1 MKRNSIYKLCSGKT
15 SDRFCF
21 IEQSFCILSLNYLTV
36 IFIKVLT
43 YSLYSGKQSELH
55 VMLADLIAENKRLNL
70 DGARQLES
78 LMNGVHDAILQLQ
91 ADTKRRNDLLQEKP
105 KTIAELSTD
114 DSTGVVPSW
123 EGMKDLSTNV
133 SRLAKEV
140 RSSASDQM
148 LLNSLWADHINRRR
162 ATVESAHQETFKWVL
177 DPSSP
182 SKFDNWLRYHNGIY
196 WIMGKAGSG
205 KSTLMKFLLDHT
217 RTADSLTMWAGTKEL
232 VIASYFFWN
241 SGHSIQRS
249 QEGLFRSLLH
259 EILSQC
265 PDLVRTVCA
274 SKAAT
279 IRPFVKEV
287 EPWTRQELWH
297 AIEQLKDQSWVRAR
311 FCFFI
316 DGLDEYDGDPNDIV
330 TVLESL
336 RSWPDIKLCISSR
349 PWNEFKDAFGRYSD
363 LQLALED
370 LTREDIKIY
379 VRDTLEE
386 NSRFRALK
394 FKDDR
399 SQDLVLEIVTKARG
413 VFLWV
418 VLVIKS
424 LLTGLSNA
432 DSICDLQRRLRG
444 FPETLE
450 KYFGHMIAS
459 VEPMYREQ
467 TAQAFKFALEAASPL
482 TLTMYSFLDDE
493 DLDSVIAAPLN
504 PLTPEDIL
512 SRHDDMERRLSARC
526 KGLLEVDSRPKKK
539 HGQYSYRDLFSERKV
554 QFHHRTVR
562 DFLHTKDMQIM
573 LSKYLKADFQP
584 KVQFCKALL
593 AQLKVLDY
601 GLLGIGSLK
610 STKLLSR
617 LLLLNLT
624 FYARQIEDETKVP
637 QVSLLDEVGR
647 LPKEAPIL
655 GSVSDEL
662 DFLRFL
668 VRRKFHLYI
677 TEVLIA
683 RKSLT
688 QADKTILLGSTL
700 DPFESHGKASI
711 VNIANHLNSDEN
723 VKMVDILLH
732 HGAQPNGKYNDSTAW
747 GQFLQRL
754 NRTRFDDGLEYERK
768 KASLMIVRS
777 LLFYGANPQERIVTA
792 ENTLATKETGRASVP
807 HTIIAQEILV
817 KAFGEEKITEL
828 LKEAPESSESLQK
841 EQKDQKSV
849 PSSSKRWSRRSLL
862 ASLKFPRRR
871 K

>member
-1 MKRNSIYKLCSGKT
+1 
-15 SDRFCF
+15 
-21 IEQSFCILSLNYLTV
+21 
-36 IFIKVLT
+36 
-43 YSLYSGKQSELH
+43 
-55 VMLADLIAENKRLNL
+55 MLADLIAENKRLNL

-78 LMNGVHDAILQLQ
+78 LINGVHDAILQLQ
-91 ADTKRRNDLLQEKP
+91 ADTKRRNDALQNKP
-105 KTIAELSTD
+105 KIVTKLSTD
-114 DSTGVVPSW
+114 DSTRDVPSW
-123 EGMKDLSTNV
+123 EGMKDLSTNI
-133 SRLAKEV
+133 SSLAKEV

-182 SKFDNWLRYHNGIY
+182 SKFDNWLRYYNGIY

-217 RTADSLTMWAGTKEL
+217 RTADSLTMWAGPKQL

-249 QEGLFRSLLH
+249 QEGLFRSLLY

-274 SKAAT
+274 FKAAT
-279 IRPFVKEV
+279 VRPFVKEV

-297 AIEQLKDQSWVRAR
+297 AIEQLKDQSGVRAR

-386 NSRFRALK
+386 SSRFRALK

-399 SQDLVLEIVTKARG
+399 SQDLVLEIVQKARG

-432 DSICDLQRRLRG
+432 DRICDLQRRLRG

-467 TAQAFKFALEAASPL
+467 TAQAFKFALEASEPL
-482 TLTMYSFLDDE
+482 SLTMYSFLDDE

-526 KGLLEVDSRPKKK
+526 KGLLEIDSRPNKK
-539 HGQYSYRDLFSERKV
+539 HGQYSYPELFSEPTV

-573 LSKYLKADFQP
+573 LSEYLKANFQP
-584 KVQFCKALL
+584 KVQFCKVLL

-601 GLLGIGSLK
+601 GILGSNNFLPRSLL
-610 STKLLSR
+610 R
-617 LLLLNLT
+617 DLT
-624 FYARQIEDETKVP
+624 VYARQIEDETQVP

-647 LPKEAPIL
+647 LSKEAPIL
-655 GSVSDEL
+655 GFVSDEL
-662 DFLRFL
+662 DFLKLL
-668 VRRKFHLYI
+668 VRRNFHLYI

-688 QADKTILLGSTL
+688 QSDKNILLGSALIMDPSKL
-700 DPFESHGKASI
+700 DANFSI
-711 VNIANHLNSDEN
+711 VDIVDRFDSNKY

-747 GQFLQRL
+747 GQFLQVLYQSRS
-754 NRTRFDDGLEYERK
+754 DGSEVL
-768 KASLMIVRS
+768 LMIVRS
-777 LLFYGANPQERIVTA
+777 LLFYGANPQERIVIA
-792 ENTLATKETGRASVP
+792 ETGRAPVP
-807 HTIIAQEILV
+807 HTINAQEILV
-817 KAFGEEKITEL
+817 KFLGEEKITEL
-828 LKEAPESSESLQK
+828 LKEARESPEPLQK
-841 EQKDQKSV
+841 GQKDQKSV

>member
-1 MKRNSIYKLCSGKT
+1 
-15 SDRFCF
+15 
-21 IEQSFCILSLNYLTV
+21 
-36 IFIKVLT
+36 
-43 YSLYSGKQSELH
+43 
-55 VMLADLIAENKRLNL
+55 MLADLIAENKRLNL
-70 DGARQLES
+70 DRARQLES
-78 LMNGVHDAILQLQ
+78 LINSVHNAILQLQ
-91 ADTKRRNDLLQEKP
+91 ADTKRRNDVLQEKP
-105 KTIAELSTD
+105 KTVAELSTD
-114 DSTGVVPSW
+114 DSTGIVPSW
-123 EGMKDLSTNV
+123 EGMKNLSTNI
-133 SRLAKEV
+133 SSLAKEV

-162 ATVESAHQETFKWVL
+162 ATVESAHQKTFKWVL

-205 KSTLMKFLLDHT
+205 KSTLMKFLLNHT
-217 RTADSLTMWAGTKEL
+217 RTAESLTMWAGTKEL

-241 SGHSIQRS
+241 SGHSMQKS
-249 QEGLFRSLLH
+249 QEGLFRSLLY

-279 IRPFVKEV
+279 LRPYIREL

-297 AIEQLKDQSWVRAR
+297 AIEQLKDQSGVRAR

-316 DGLDEYDGDPNDIV
+316 DGLDEYDGDPKDIV

-336 RSWPDIKLCISSR
+336 RSWPDVKLCISSR
-349 PWNEFKDAFGRYSD
+349 PWNEFKDAFGRSTD
-363 LQLALED
+363 PQLALED
-370 LTREDIKIY
+370 LTRGDIKIY
-379 VRDTLEE
+379 VRDTLED
-386 NSRFRALK
+386 NARFRALK

-399 SQDLVLEIVTKARG
+399 SQDLVLEIVRKARG

-432 DSICDLQRRLRG
+432 DRICDLQRRLRG

-467 TAQAFKFALEAASPL
+467 TAQAFKFALEASAPL
-482 TLTMYSFLDDE
+482 SLTMYSFLDDE

-526 KGLLEVDSRPKKK
+526 KGLLEVDSHPHKK
-539 HGQYSYRDLFSERKV
+539 HGVYPYGTLFSEMKV

-562 DFLHTKDMQIM
+562 DFLHTRDMQIM

-601 GLLGIGSLK
+601 GVLGNSSLK
-610 STKLLSR
+610 STRRLPIILLD
-617 LLLLNLT
+617 NLT
-624 FYARQIEDETKVP
+624 SYASQIEDETQVP

-647 LPKEAPIL
+647 LSKEAPIL
-655 GSVSDEL
+655 GYVSDEL
-662 DFLRFL
+662 DLLRYL
-668 VRRKFHLYI
+668 VRRSFHLYI

-683 RKSLT
+683 REPLT
-688 QADKTILLGSTL
+688 QSDKNILLGSTL
-700 DPFESHGKASI
+700 ESLTSY
-711 VNIANHLNSDEN
+711 NRL
-723 VKMVDILLH
+723 KMVDILLH

-747 GQFLQRL
+747 GQFLQVLYRSGL
-754 NRTRFDDGLEYERK
+754 NDGLEDEQK
-768 KASLMIVRS
+768 KAALMIVRS

-792 ENTLATKETGRASVP
+792 EQTLATKETGRASVP
-807 HTIIAQEILV
+807 HTMTAQEILV
-817 KAFGEEKITEL
+817 KLFGKEKITEL
-828 LKEAPESSESLQK
+828 LKEVRESSESLQK
-841 EQKDQKSV
+841 GQKDQKSV

-862 ASLKFPRRR
+862 ASLEFPRRR
-871 K
+871 KEPQVLQHW